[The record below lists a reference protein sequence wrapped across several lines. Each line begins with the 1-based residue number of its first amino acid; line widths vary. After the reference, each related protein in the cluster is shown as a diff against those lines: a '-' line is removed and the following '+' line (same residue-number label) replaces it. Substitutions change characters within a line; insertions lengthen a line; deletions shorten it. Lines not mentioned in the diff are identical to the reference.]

1 MLRARS
7 DFQPLMKGSTVMKQA
22 QRFALV
28 AVFASSFAAVSTSH
42 AQMGGMDMK
51 DMDMEKCK
59 GMDMSKCKDMMGKD
73 KKGMEMKGMGADKK
87 SEAQSHKGVG
97 TVKKVDRASGKVTI
111 AHGPIPTMKWPA
123 MNMTFTV
130 RDKALLGKFSQD
142 KKVEFEFVER
152 GSNYVITSVK

>member
-1 MLRARS
+1 
-7 DFQPLMKGSTVMKQA
+7 MKQA
-22 QRFALV
+22 QRFALA
-28 AVFASSFAAVSTSH
+28 AVLASSFAAVSPSD
-42 AQMGGMDMK
+42 AQMGGMEMK

-73 KKGMEMKGMGADKK
+73 KKGMEMKDMGADKK

-97 TVKKVDRASGKVTI
+97 TVKKVDPAAGKVTI

-130 RDKALLGKFSQD
+130 KNKAMLGKFSQD
-142 KKVEFEFVER
+142 KKVEFEFVEQ

>member
-1 MLRARS
+1 
-7 DFQPLMKGSTVMKQA
+7 MKGSIVMKQA

-28 AVFASSFAAVSTSH
+28 AVLASSFAAVSPSH

-73 KKGMEMKGMGADKK
+73 KKGMEMKDMGADKK

-97 TVKKVDRASGKVTI
+97 TVKKVDPAAGKVTI

-130 RDKALLGKFSQD
+130 KNKAMLGKFSQD
-142 KKVEFEFVER
+142 KKVEFEFVEQ

>member
-1 MLRARS
+1 
-7 DFQPLMKGSTVMKQA
+7 
-22 QRFALV
+22 
-28 AVFASSFAAVSTSH
+28 
-42 AQMGGMDMK
+42 MGGMDMK

>member
-1 MLRARS
+1 
-7 DFQPLMKGSTVMKQA
+7 MKGSIVMKQA
-22 QRFALV
+22 QRFAL
-28 AVFASSFAAVSTSH
+28 AAALASSFAAISPSH

-59 GMDMSKCKDMMGKD
+59 GMVMSKCKDMMGKD

-97 TVKKVDRASGKVTI
+97 TVKKVDQGSGKVTI

-130 RDKALLGKFSQD
+130 KDKALLGKFSQD
-142 KKVEFEFVER
+142 KKVEFEFVEQE
-152 GSNYVITSVK
+152 SNYVITSVK

>member
-28 AVFASSFAAVSTSH
+28 AVFASTFAAVSTSH

-59 GMDMSKCKDMMGKD
+59 GKD

-87 SEAQSHKGVG
+87 SEAKSHKGVG
-97 TVKKVDRASGKVTI
+97 TVKKVDPTGGKVTI

-123 MNMTFTV
+123 MSMTFTV
-130 RDKALLGKFSQD
+130 KDKALLGKFSQD
-142 KKVEFEFVER
+142 KKVEFEFVEQ
-152 GSNYVITSVK
+152 GSDYVITSAK